1 MRLQSLAYAIGLSFV
16 MAGGTQAGEVPSPQE
31 CARITNALDRTYE
44 LARLCSQA
52 VYRDGDV
59 DGADA
64 ACPAAADR
72 FNSIGSEDAAR
83 AALTGRFCVPADKVR
98 RGLRAAIFVRNFIQ
112 FRQDNSV
119 PMPPPLE
126 PERL

>member
-1 MRLQSLAYAIGLSFV
+1 MRRQSLAYAIGLSFV
-16 MAGGTQAGEVPSPQE
+16 MAAATQAREVPSPEE
-31 CARITNALDRTYE
+31 CARITLALDRTYE

-52 VYRDGDV
+52 AYRDGDV

-72 FNSIGSEDAAR
+72 INSIGSEDAAQ
-83 AALTGRFCVPADKVR
+83 AALTGRFCVPAAKVR
-98 RGLRAAIFVRNFIQ
+98 RGLRAAMFVLNFIK
-112 FRQDNSV
+112 FRQDSSV

-126 PERL
+126 HEVL